1 MWPFRKNKIDNNL
14 KVIIEEIQKQLNDA
28 DGNIRAETV
37 YSLAIPPRSHVVPS
51 EIRVKMMIFVLR
63 NDDYV
68 IARSD
73 AAKAILRWA
82 SELRQLSAFGDSSLL
97 LLHDKEVTIIVPALI
112 ESLSDAGTVPSYA
125 AEALGQVGSKAV
137 SAVPALIHLLDSKDI
152 ILQLDASKALKMI
165 TGEDLGQDSFK
176 WQDWWDKNKSSVS

>member
-1 MWPFRKNKIDNNL
+1 MWPFRKNKIDKDL
-14 KVIIEEIQKQLNDA
+14 RIIIEEIQKKLKDA

-51 EIRVKMMIFVLR
+51 HIRTEMMVSVLR

-82 SELRQLSAFGDSSLL
+82 SELRQLSAFGDNSLL
-97 LLHDKEVTIIVPALI
+97 DVHDKEVKIIVPALI

-125 AEALGQVGSKAV
+125 AEALGHIGSKAV
-137 SAVPALIHLLDSKDI
+137 SAVPALIRLLETNDI
-152 ILQLDASKALKMI
+152 LLELDASKALKMI
-165 TGEDLGQDSFK
+165 TGEDLGQDSLK
-176 WQDWWDKNKSSVS
+176 WRTWWEKNGSSVS

>member
-1 MWPFRKNKIDNNL
+1 MWPFRKNEIDNSV
-14 KVIIEEIQKQLNDA
+14 KVIIEEIQRKLNDP

-51 EIRVKMMIFVLR
+51 EIRVKMMISVLR

-82 SELRQLSAFGDSSLL
+82 SELRQLSAFGDNSLL
-97 LLHDKEVTIIVPALI
+97 DDKEVSIIVPALI

-125 AEALGQVGSKAV
+125 AEALGHVGSKAV
-137 SAVPALIHLLDSKDI
+137 SAVPPLIHLLDSKDI
-152 ILQLDASKALKMI
+152 ILQLDASRALKMV

-176 WQDWWDKNKSSVS
+176 WQNWWDRNKPSVS

>member
-1 MWPFRKNKIDNNL
+1 MWPFRKNEIDNSV
-14 KVIIEEIQKQLNDA
+14 KVIIEEIQRKLNDP

-51 EIRVKMMIFVLR
+51 ELRVKMMLSVLR
-63 NDDYV
+63 TDDYV

-73 AAKAILRWA
+73 AAKALLRWA
-82 SELRQLSAFGDSSLL
+82 SELRQLSAFGDDSLL
-97 LLHDKEVTIIVPALI
+97 KRHYKEVTIIVPALI

-125 AEALGQVGSKAV
+125 AEALGRVGSQAV
-137 SAVPALIHLLDSKDI
+137 SAVPALIQLLDSKDV
-152 ILQLDASKALKMI
+152 ILQLDASKALKLI

-176 WQDWWDKNKSSVS
+176 WQTWWDKNNSSVS